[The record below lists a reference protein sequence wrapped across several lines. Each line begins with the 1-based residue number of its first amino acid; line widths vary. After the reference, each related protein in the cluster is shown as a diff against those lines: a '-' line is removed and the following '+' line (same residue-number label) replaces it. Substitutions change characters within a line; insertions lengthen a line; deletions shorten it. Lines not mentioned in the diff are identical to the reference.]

1 MFGKILRSFIEKRY
15 ESQAKFAEECDV
27 STGYLN
33 DLLSGRTLPKNQKLE
48 LIISKL
54 KPLTLEEEK
63 LLLREWAFDKSDGIL
78 REEFDE
84 IETKNKNMLEVL
96 KTMKKEK
103 DLLEEVAQLKEY
115 EAFYNLFFKD
125 LSSEETKTILK
136 AKVKE
141 LKVMSID
148 SPKKELLK
156 EKFEKLD
163 KIIENI

>member
-136 AKVKE
+136 AMVKE

>member
-1 MFGKILRSFIEKRY
+1 MFGKVLRNLIENKY
-15 ESQAKFAEECDV
+15 KSQAKFAEECSI

-48 LIISKL
+48 IIINKL
-54 KPLTLEEEK
+54 RPLSIEDEK

-78 REEFDE
+78 RKDFEE
-84 IETKNKNMLEVL
+84 IEEKNKDMLEVL
-96 KTMKKEK
+96 KTMRKEK

-115 EAFYNLFFKD
+115 ESFYNLFFKD
-125 LSSEETKTILK
+125 LSSEETKTVLK
-136 AKVKE
+136 AMVKE

-156 EKFEKLD
+156 GKFEKLD
-163 KIIENI
+163 EIINKI

>member
-1 MFGKILRSFIEKRY
+1 MFGKILRNFIEKKY
-15 ESQAKFAEECDV
+15 ESQAKFAEECNV

-48 LIISKL
+48 IIINKL

-63 LLLREWAFDKSDGIL
+63 TILREWAFDKSDGIL
-78 REEFDE
+78 RKDFEELE
-84 IETKNKNMLEVL
+84 NKNKDMLEVL
-96 KTMKKEK
+96 KTMKSEK
-103 DLLEEVAQLKEY
+103 VLLEEVAQLKEY

-125 LSSEETKTILK
+125 LSSEETKTVLK
-136 AKVKE
+136 AMVKE

-163 KIIENI
+163 EIIENI